1 MRWWRLAINWWRRK
15 QEMGSHD
22 FDIAISSKR
31 QQLLAFAKQGSS
43 RGRTLVS
50 ERGRAFQ
57 AEAIAQVIEQLRRR
71 PKPISANIS
80 VHVVFCPPNKARR
93 DLDNYFKALFDA
105 MTQAGVW
112 LDDSQ
117 IKRIEAEWGPVT
129 KGGKVELRISEVMPC
144 AAC

>member
-1 MRWWRLAINWWRRK
+1 M
-15 QEMGSHD
+15 
-22 FDIAISSKR
+22 
-31 QQLLAFAKQGSS
+31 
-43 RGRTLVS
+43 
-50 ERGRAFQ
+50 
-57 AEAIAQVIEQLRRR
+57 
-71 PKPISANIS
+71 
-80 VHVVFCPPNKARR
+80 
-93 DLDNYFKALFDA
+93 DNYFKALFDA